1 MDCKVTQATSQPPTM
16 ATSSSFLP
24 RLSRRQSLAPTQ
36 PKHALPQPDEVDAS
50 LLMDMSL
57 AELKKSSPVRKQR
70 AAGRAVLVE
79 ADLDHLSQDELEAL
93 AWEAVEEERK
103 LQERSSSNRLRRT
116 TTAQKVEEP
125 HRAPTAAT
133 DVEPVERR
141 GEDSMRNIT
150 IRRRSNSPRKVLD
163 RDMCKEELSPLP
175 RSSCTAMPIKHS
187 YDRQASPTRS
197 ALRRPQTR
205 KSVAFG
211 EVAEYDI
218 SSGDVGESATS
229 SGQSEG
235 PRALA
240 SNEAESSKLSSS
252 SSPLSRF
259 SKAMPAVKMLHVATT
274 GIAKPERASPAVKEL
289 AKSKQP
295 PIVASSCRSS
305 LRSAK
310 QNGNAPIGFRLTTI
324 GTLVAETRC
333 KPFKATSAP
342 NAPRRRRSS
351 TGGKVTN
358 SASKAATGAS
368 KANPVPQWLKRRK
381 EALLMAEEDQLRKQL
396 EQVRTQELGKTGSND
411 KVRNCHAGSERRA
424 VQANFTSA
432 VEKRITARAAWENK
446 RREREALLDE
456 ERQRAIKEREK
467 REEDEYRLA
476 RQRSVIRAN
485 PVPDWLR
492 ARAAK

>member
-1 MDCKVTQATSQPPTM
+1 MDCKVTPAPSHPPTM
-16 ATSSSFLP
+16 TTSSSSLP
-24 RLSRRQSLAPTQ
+24 RLSRRQLLAPTQ
-36 PKHALPQPDEVDAS
+36 PKHALPQHDEVDAS

-57 AELKKSSPVRKQR
+57 AELKKSSPVKKQR

-103 LQERSSSNRLRRT
+103 LQKRSSSNRLRRA
-116 TTAQKVEEP
+116 TTAQKVEESQ
-125 HRAPTAAT
+125 RAPTAAT

-141 GEDSMRNIT
+141 AEDPMRNIT
-150 IRRRSNSPRKVLD
+150 IRRHSNSPRKVLD
-163 RDMCKEELSPLP
+163 RNMCKEELSPLP
-175 RSSCTAMPIKHS
+175 RSSSTAMPIKHS

-218 SSGDVGESATS
+218 SSGDVGEGVSPS
-229 SGQSEG
+229 DQSEG
-235 PRALA
+235 PRVLA
-240 SNEAESSKLSSS
+240 SHDAESSKLSSS

-259 SKAMPAVKMLHVATT
+259 SKAMPAVKTLYSATPA
-274 GIAKPERASPAVKEL
+274 IAKPERASPAVKKL
-289 AKSKQP
+289 AKATQP
-295 PIVASSCRSS
+295 PLVASSRRSS
-305 LRSAK
+305 LRSGK
-310 QNGNAPIGFRLTTI
+310 QNGNAPIGFRLTTA

-342 NAPRRRRSS
+342 IASRKRRSS
-351 TGGKVTN
+351 TGEKVTS
-358 SASKAATGAS
+358 SASKAAAIAS

-396 EQVRTQELGKTGSND
+396 ELVRTQELGKTGSND
-411 KVRNCHAGSERRA
+411 KVRNSQARPERRA
-424 VQANFTSA
+424 AQANYTSA